1 MRRNSKYRQKIKK
14 NLKNLKKLSKKR
26 LKMSNNNHKYRKIRK
41 IPTKTS
47 ESRQNT
53 DQNVERPSNRRRIVE
68 NR

>member
-1 MRRNSKYRQKIKK
+1 
-14 NLKNLKKLSKKR
+14 
-26 LKMSNNNHKYRKIRK
+26 MSNKNHKYRKIRK

-53 DQNVERPSNRRRIVE
+53 NQNVERPSNRRRIVE